1 MGMKLKIDDKGVVSV
16 TEHGHVVFVDD
27 DGKDLP
33 VDVPALYSKVEE
45 LNSEAAKYRKQ
56 RNEFRDKFKIFEG
69 VEDIAKFKS
78 DAEKAMATVK
88 NFKDKELVDAGK
100 VEQIKLETIA
110 AKDQEINQIKTEF
123 TTALTEKDRAIQE
136 AQFQIRDLMIGAKF
150 RQSNYFVGNENQ
162 PPKTLLPPDIAE
174 TYFGKHFKVEQG
186 TNGKLIVIGY
196 DSKGNQ
202 IYSRK
207 KPGELAEFD
216 EAIIRIVDEYPQK
229 DQILRGGKGGS
240 GGEGGSG
247 GGPVKKVGIDA
258 EIAKIQEAY
267 NKAMTEKR
275 GRDSVAL
282 KNRLHE
288 LQMKKMQ
295 GVTAV

>member
-33 VDVPALYSKVEE
+33 VDVPALYTKVEE
-45 LNSEAAKYRKQ
+45 LNGEAAKYRKQ

-69 VEDIAKFKS
+69 VEDVAKYKA

-88 NFKDKELVDAGK
+88 NLKDKELVDAGK
-100 VEQIKLETIA
+100 VEQIKMETIA
-110 AKDQEINQIKTEF
+110 AKDQEIGQIKTEF
-123 TTALTEKDRAIQE
+123 TNVISEKDKALE
-136 AQFQIRDLMIGAKF
+136 AANFQIRDLMIGAKF
-150 RQSNYFVGNENQ
+150 RQSNYFVGNETQ

-174 TYFGKHFKVEQG
+174 TYFGKHFRVEQG
-186 TNGKLIVIGY
+186 TNNKLMVVGY

-240 GGEGGSG
+240 GGEGGG
-247 GGPVKKVGIDA
+247 GTPPKKVGIDA
-258 EIAKIQEAY
+258 EIAKLQEAY

-275 GRDSVAL
+275 GRESVAI

-295 GVTAV
+295 GVQMV

>member
-1 MGMKLKIDDKGVVSV
+1 MGMKLKLDDKGVPTI

-33 VDVPALYSKVEE
+33 VDVPSLYTKVEE

-56 RNEFRDKFKIFEG
+56 RNEYRDKFKIFEG
-69 VEDIAKFKS
+69 VEDLTKFKS
-78 DAEKAMATVK
+78 DAEKAMATLK
-88 NFKDKELVDAGK
+88 NLKDKELVDAGK

-123 TTALTEKDRAIQE
+123 TNVLTEKDRALQE
-136 AQFQIRDLMIGAKF
+136 ANFQIRDLMIGAKF
-150 RQSNYFVGNENQ
+150 RQSNYFVGNEQQ

-186 TNGKLIVIGY
+186 SNGKAVVVGY
-196 DSKGNQ
+196 DIKGNQ

-216 EAIIRIVDEYPQK
+216 EAIVRIVDEYPQK
-229 DQILRGGKGGS
+229 EQILRGGKGGS
-240 GGEGGSG
+240 GGEGGG
-247 GGPVKKVGIDA
+247 NNQPTRKVGIDA
-258 EIAKIQEAY
+258 EIAKVQEAY
-267 NKAMTEKR
+267 NKAMAEKR
-275 GRDSVAL
+275 GRESVAL

-295 GVTAV
+295 GVQAV

>member
-1 MGMKLKIDDKGVVSV
+1 MGMKLKIDDKGVVAV

-33 VDVPALYSKVEE
+33 VDVPALYTKVEE
-45 LNSEAAKYRKQ
+45 LNGEAAKYRKQ

-69 VEDIAKFKS
+69 IEDVAKYKA
-78 DAEKAMATVK
+78 DAEKAIATVK
-88 NFKDKELVDAGK
+88 NLKDKELVDAGK
-100 VEQIKLETIA
+100 VEQIKMETIA
-110 AKDQEINQIKTEF
+110 AKDQEIGQIKTEF
-123 TTALTEKDRAIQE
+123 TNVISEKDKALE
-136 AQFQIRDLMIGAKF
+136 AANFQIRDLMIGAKF
-150 RQSNYFVGNENQ
+150 RQSNYFVGNETQ

-174 TYFGKHFKVEQG
+174 TYFGKHFRVEQG
-186 TNGKLIVIGY
+186 TNNKLMVVGY

-240 GGEGGSG
+240 GGEGGG
-247 GGPVKKVGIDA
+247 TPPKKVGIDA
-258 EIAKIQEAY
+258 EIAKLQEAY

-275 GRDSVAL
+275 GRESVAI

-295 GVTAV
+295 GVQMV